1 MHLVGA
7 ETVPYALNGQSHA
20 SDIYVEQNSRA
31 ALGVLFDKHAR
42 GMTFQLAHIFAM
54 NVVWSNGVMKGRV
67 DISSTI
73 FAIALRKKAINF
85 NRHRSTVLN

>member
-42 GMTFQLAHIFAM
+42 GMTFQLAHIFA
-54 NVVWSNGVMKGRV
+54 NLQSGITNECSVEQ
-67 DISSTI
+67 
-73 FAIALRKKAINF
+73 
-85 NRHRSTVLN
+85 RSDEG